1 MAPLYHALK
10 IIKKEGANDIE
21 WKGVQEKVEKAFA
34 LALDNVKD
42 KKVLGK
48 QIKQFILHSDWADGF
63 GGYMLEAERHTGE
76 VDLVDL
82 GSKSIQG
89 SSSSY
94 LGELEALKWSLSS
107 TKGMRGDRLTIVRCD
122 NRGLVDAWRNPLLT
136 FDDIRVAQRWGWIMG
151 NEPHLE
157 I

>member
-1 MAPLYHALK
+1 M
-10 IIKKEGANDIE
+10 
-21 WKGVQEKVEKAFA
+21 EKAFA

-48 QIKQFILHSDWADGF
+48 QIKQFILHSNWADGF

-107 TKGMRGDRLTIVRCD
+107 TKGMRGDQLTIIRCD

-136 FDDIRVAQRWGWIMG
+136 FDDIRVAW
-151 NEPHLE
+151 
-157 I
+157 